1 MSDIIV
7 ELLAELLADQ
17 ERKEV
22 WIEKI
27 SEKS

>member
-1 MSDIIV
+1 MSDRIV

-27 SEKS
+27 SEK

>member
-1 MSDIIV
+1 MSDRIV

>member
-1 MSDIIV
+1 MSDLIV

>member
-1 MSDIIV
+1 MGDIIV